1 MTRSDDPVSAGAEF
15 ALARA
20 RLATIYDQAAL
31 GIAEGALDGRLLRVN
46 ARFCEIVGRTE
57 TEVLDRR
64 FGAFTHPD
72 DRRDEAIS
80 LSGLARSGRRSDSRE
95 KRYLR
100 PDGSVVQVVITTSR
114 VEPDDGATPFF
125 MSILQDITAQRAAE
139 REAEESRTR
148 LARYAGTLTTA
159 IEAERSRIARELH
172 DALGQAL
179 TSLKMDLGW
188 IGRRLPRD
196 IDETTGAPVTARI
209 AGMQAFIDDTVVLVR
224 RLASELRPAILDSL
238 GLSAALR
245 AHAGEFTDHTD
256 IPCDC
261 HVQDVVLAPLTATA
275 LYRIALEACTNVARH
290 ARASRVSVRLHAEGD
305 QAVLEVRDDGVGF
318 DVDDAARR
326 GIGLLGITERAALAG
341 GRAVIESRPGAGTCV
356 TAFVP
361 LAAPDAGPPEDL
373 AP

>member
-1 MTRSDDPVSAGAEF
+1 MTLHDPAATDAQLASARE
-15 ALARA
+15 

-57 TEVLDRR
+57 AEILSRP

-72 DRRDEAIS
+72 DRADEDAR
-80 LSGLARSGRRSDSRE
+80 LAELARAGRRSFSRE

-100 PDGSVVQVVITTSR
+100 PDGGVVSVVITTSR
-114 VEPDDGATPFF
+114 VEPADGATPYF
-125 MSILQDITAQRAAE
+125 MAILQDITAQRTAE
-139 REAEESRTR
+139 REAGESRTR

-196 IDETTGAPVTARI
+196 IDETTGAAVTVRI

-290 ARASRVSVRLHAEGD
+290 ARASRVSVHLHAAGD

-318 DVDDAARR
+318 DVGDAARR